1 MKLYILFI
9 IVLKI
14 IFMALLL
21 IHLYLNY
28 KQKLSELDKKIIYW
42 KERVEF
48 WFITCMAL
56 LMLYIFNPRSANSIM
71 IDNETKLLLFVFA
84 LLILITENWRIFFNE
99 SKLNLK
105 QSYY

>member
-1 MKLYILFI
+1 MKPYILFI
-9 IVLKI
+9 IGLKI
-14 IFMALLL
+14 IFMGLLL
-21 IHLYLNY
+21 IHVYLNY
-28 KQKLSELDKKIIYW
+28 KQKLSDLDKKILYW

-56 LMLYIFNPRSANSIM
+56 LMLYIFNPRSANAIM

-84 LLILITENWRIFFNE
+84 LLILITENWKIFFNE

-105 QSYY
+105 QSY